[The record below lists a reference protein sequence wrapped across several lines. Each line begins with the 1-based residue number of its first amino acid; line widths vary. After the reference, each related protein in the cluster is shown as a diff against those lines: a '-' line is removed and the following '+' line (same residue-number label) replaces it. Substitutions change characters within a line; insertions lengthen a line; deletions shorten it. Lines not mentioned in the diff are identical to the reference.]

1 MAWTFRRPPATASR
15 RALGRLAAAAVLG
28 LLALEVLY
36 LAGANL
42 FLSSP
47 LAGRLINRKPDKLLV
62 EYDSAWSPWPGEV
75 RLRGFRI
82 RGQGRAAQWAATA
95 EEISGRIALLP
106 LALKSFQ
113 ASGVEGRGVVFRLR
127 RRRDRF
133 PDLPFA
139 TELAPPIPGLENPP
153 EPPPPSPPPGP
164 RRRWSVSLR
173 GVELGD
179 VREVWVDRYRLR
191 GEAAA
196 SGGFELRLK
205 RSARIR
211 PSRLEVSEGLIEVGE
226 EQAVSRL
233 RGRLELSS
241 ERFDHTEHR
250 GLRAVPFLTMSL
262 SARGRATGLGF
273 LASSLR
279 RWPWLRIEGGSGP
292 LAAEL
297 RLAGGHLT
305 PGSRVRFE
313 PRDLTV
319 GFLDYAAAGRGRI
332 ELEASDEELRVRT
345 RFSDYR
351 VHRRGQGA
359 PHIRGSGLLV
369 ELRNSGTSFPPS
381 FDRARLAVRM
391 PRAEIPDLSY
401 YNAYLPAAAGLEI
414 RSGRGTVE
422 ARFDADLE
430 RGSGEGGLDLDADGV
445 RIAYRGVELGGDL
458 SLESRFPRARLAER
472 SFRLDGTRLA
482 VTDGAVAGRPGDEA
496 WTARISVP
504 RGLLEP
510 GRPTV
515 LRAEV
520 TGTLSDAV
528 PVVAFFAE
536 RHPLPAWVLE
546 ALDLGELAMKA
557 EVESGQERL
566 AIRGLEAE
574 ADPLRLAG
582 AVEIAGPADRTGRL
596 LLTYRGLA
604 IGFELRGD
612 SSDLKLLRARKWFED
627 AAEASG
633 VRRRGPR
640 APP

>member
-1 MAWTFRRPPATASR
+1 
-15 RALGRLAAAAVLG
+15 
-28 LLALEVLY
+28 
-36 LAGANL
+36 
-42 FLSSP
+42 
-47 LAGRLINRKPDKLLV
+47 
-62 EYDSAWSPWPGEV
+62 
-75 RLRGFRI
+75 
-82 RGQGRAAQWAATA
+82 AAQWVATA

-133 PDLPFA
+133 PDLPFPP
-139 TELAPPIPGLENPP
+139 ELAPPIPGLENPL
-153 EPPPPSPPPGP
+153 EPPPPPPPPGP

-173 GVELGD
+173 GAELAD

-211 PSRLEVSEGLIEVGE
+211 PSRLEVSEGRIEVGE
-226 EQAVSRL
+226 EPAVSGL

-241 ERFDHTEHR
+241 ERFDHSEHR
-250 GLRAVPFLTMSL
+250 GLQAVPFLTMSL
-262 SARGRATGLGF
+262 SARGRAAGLGF
-273 LASSLR
+273 LAASLR

-292 LAAEL
+292 LATEL
-297 RLAGGHLT
+297 RLAGGRLA
-305 PGSRVRFE
+305 PGSRAHFE

-319 GFLDYAAAGRGRI
+319 GFLDYEAAGRGRI
-332 ELEASDEELRVRT
+332 ELEAGDEELRVRT
-345 RFSDYR
+345 RFSDYHVLR
-351 VHRRGQGA
+351 SGQGA
-359 PHIRGSGLLV
+359 PHIRGNGLLV
-369 ELRNSGTSFPPS
+369 ELRNPEASFPPS

-401 YNAYLPAAAGLEI
+401 YNAYLPSAAGLEI

-430 RGSGEGGLDLDADGV
+430 RGSGEGGLDLEADGV
-445 RIAYRGVELGGDL
+445 GIAYRGIELRGDL
-458 SLESRFPRARLAER
+458 SIESRFPRARLAER

-482 VTDGAVAGRPGDEA
+482 VTDGAVAGRPGDEP

-504 RGLLEP
+504 RGVLEP
-510 GRPTV
+510 GRPTF
-515 LRAEV
+515 LTAEV

-536 RHPLPAWVLE
+536 RHPLPAWVLG
-546 ALDLGELAMKA
+546 ALDLGELTMKA
-557 EVESGQERL
+557 EVESGRERL
-566 AIRGLEAE
+566 AVRGLEAE

-627 AAEASG
+627 AAEVPA
-633 VRRRGPR
+633 VRRRGSR

>member
-1 MAWTFRRPPATASR
+1 MTSR
-15 RALGRLAAAAVLG
+15 RFLGRLAAAVALG

-36 LAGANL
+36 LAGANV

-47 LAGRLINRKPDKLLV
+47 LADRLINRKPEKLLV

-82 RGQGRAAQWAATA
+82 RGQGRPAQWVATA

-106 LALKSFQ
+106 LAFKSFQ
-113 ASGVEGRGVVFRLR
+113 ASGVEGRGIVFRLR

-133 PDLPFA
+133 PDLPFPA
-139 TELAPPIPGLENPP
+139 ELAPPIPGLENPP
-153 EPPPPSPPPGP
+153 QPPPPPPPPGP
-164 RRRWSVSLR
+164 RRRWSVALR
-173 GVELGD
+173 AAELAG
-179 VREVWVDRYRLR
+179 VREIWVDRYRLR

-211 PSRLEVSEGLIEVGE
+211 LSRLEVSEARFEVGE
-226 EQAVSRL
+226 EPAMAGL
-233 RGRLELSS
+233 RGRLEISS

-250 GLRAVPFLTMSL
+250 GWRALPFLTVSL
-262 SARGRATGLGF
+262 SARGQAAGLGF
-273 LASSLR
+273 LAAALR

-292 LAAEL
+292 LAADL
-297 RLAGGHLT
+297 RLAEGRLA
-305 PGSRVRFE
+305 PGSRAHFE

-319 GFLDYAAAGRGRI
+319 GFLDYTADGGGRI
-332 ELEASDEELRVRT
+332 ELQAGDEELRVRT

-351 VHRRGQGA
+351 VLRRGQGA
-359 PHIRGSGLLV
+359 PHIRGNGLLV
-369 ELRNSGTSFPPS
+369 ELRNPELSFPPS
-381 FDRARLAVRM
+381 FDRARLVLRM

-401 YNAYLPAAAGLEI
+401 YNAYLPSAAGLEI

-430 RGSGEGGLDLDADGV
+430 RGLGEGSLDLESDGV
-445 RIAYRGVELGGDL
+445 RIAYRGIELRGDL
-458 SLESRFPRARLAER
+458 SLESRFPRARLVDR

-482 VTDGAVAGRPGDEA
+482 VTDGTVAGKPGDGA
-496 WTARISVP
+496 WTARISLP
-504 RGLLEP
+504 RGVLEP
-510 GRPTV
+510 GRPTF
-515 LRAEV
+515 LRTEV

-536 RHPLPAWVLE
+536 RHPIPGWVLK
-546 ALDLGELAMKA
+546 ALDLRELAITA
-557 EVESGQERL
+557 TVESGRKRI

-582 AVEIAGPADRTGRL
+582 AVEIAGPSDRIGRL

-604 IGFELRGD
+604 IGFELQGD
-612 SSDLKLLRARKWFED
+612 SSDLKLLGARKWFEEG
-627 AAEASG
+627 AEVPA
-633 VRRRGPR
+633 VRRRGSR